1 MNINHNITTNREGGG
16 SGKDIKKHQGG
27 NTIKQTNKLTKE
39 QGEHLIKEARKYLES
54 LLSKKDRDISSSEQ
68 WLNKRYGLFVTLHTH
83 PAHDLRG
90 CIGFT
95 EPIYPLHKALKE
107 AATSAALYDPRF
119 PKVTK
124 EELNNLI
131 IEISILTPPQI
142 IPHQNPKE
150 LLEKITPKKDGL
162 ILKTG
167 TNQGLFLPQV
177 WDQLPKKTEFLENL
191 SYKAGTYDKD
201 TWQHKD
207 TEIYKF
213 HVQIF
218 EESAPKGKITEIK
231 N

>member
-1 MNINHNITTNREGGG
+1 ME
-16 SGKDIKKHQGG
+16 
-27 NTIKQTNKLTKE
+27 KLTKE
-39 QGEHLIKEARKYLES
+39 QGEHLIKEARKYLQS
-54 LLSKKDRDISSSEQ
+54 LLSGKDHKIDNTEE
-68 WLNKRYGLFVTLHTH
+68 WLNKRYGIFVTLHTH

-95 EPIYPLHKALKE
+95 EPIYPLYKAVTE

-119 PKVTK
+119 PKVTT

-142 IPHQNPKE
+142 IPHKNPKE
-150 LLEKITPKKDGL
+150 LLEKITPKKDGF
-162 ILKTG
+162 ILKAG
-167 TNQGLFLPQV
+167 INQGLFLPQV

-201 TWQHKD
+201 TWQYKD

-218 EESAPKGKITEIK
+218 EEVAPKGKITEIK

>member
-1 MNINHNITTNREGGG
+1 MDIN
-16 SGKDIKKHQGG
+16 Q
-27 NTIKQTNKLTKE
+27 NTSSKLTKE
-39 QGEHLIKEARKYLES
+39 QGEHLIKEARKYLQS
-54 LLSKKDRDISSSEQ
+54 LLSGKDHKISSSEE

-83 PAHDLRG
+83 PTHDLRG

-107 AATSAALYDPRF
+107 AASSAALYDPRF

-142 IPHQNPKE
+142 IPHQTPKE

-162 ILKTG
+162 ILKTE
-167 TNQGLFLPQV
+167 TAHGLFLPQV

-191 SYKAGTYDKD
+191 SYKAGLFDKD
-201 TWQHKD
+201 AWQHKD

-218 EESAPKGKITEIK
+218 EESAPNSKITEIK
-231 N
+231 E

>member
-1 MNINHNITTNREGGG
+1 MLNEGQRKTLLCIAREAV
-16 SGKDIKKHQGG
+16 
-27 NTIKQTNKLTKE
+27 E
-39 QGEHLIKEARKYLES
+39 AAARGERYTAEADDPELQQ
-54 LLSKKDRDISSSEQ
+54 L
-68 WLNKRYGLFVTLHTH
+68 GAAFVTLKKRG
-83 PAHDLRG
+83 DLRG